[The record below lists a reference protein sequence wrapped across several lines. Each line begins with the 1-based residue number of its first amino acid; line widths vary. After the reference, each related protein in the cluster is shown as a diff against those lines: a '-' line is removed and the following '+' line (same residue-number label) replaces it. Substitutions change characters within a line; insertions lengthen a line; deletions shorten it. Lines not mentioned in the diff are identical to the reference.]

1 MSDYPN
7 RREQILD
14 LLTQEFRDRGHS
26 VITEEGDIYVTV
38 LVQRGPV
45 TIPAAK
51 FNLSTLANQIDRRIG

>member
-1 MSDYPN
+1 MSNPN

-14 LLTQEFRDRGHS
+14 LLTQEFRDHGHTI
-26 VITEEGDIYVTV
+26 ITEEGDVYVTV

-51 FNLSTLANQIDRRIG
+51 FNLSTLAAQIDRGVK

>member
-1 MSDYPN
+1 MSDKT

-14 LLTQEFRDRGHS
+14 VLIQEYRDDGHT
-26 VITEEGDIYVTV
+26 VITEEGDIYATV

-51 FNLSTLANQIDRRIG
+51 FNLSTMASQIDRRVP